1 MAEQA
6 PAKWDALRQRAADP
20 NAATFVKPTGEVE
33 VYQRGGLDDEQQK
46 TLEARGLKP
55 ATPEDIEKRAQWLE
69 AQEHQARAAIELGLN
84 TATAGAIGKDD
95 FRLATDRTSP
105 ELRRE
110 VLETESPGLAL
121 GARVVGGA
129 LPMALTGGLGS
140 AAGLGR
146 AALGAAEGVAVGLAE
161 ENAQAAWE
169 NRELSAG
176 NVALA
181 GLGGAIFSSAIPAV
195 LRRGSRALAKTDD
208 AVAAAAGDVVE
219 NVGPRLEANAAKR
232 ASQRVGDMPPGPARD
247 EVLRTGAKAHLERVK
262 EEVTD
267 VASRANETVVKS
279 DIPAR
284 DLKRLISKNAPNQ
297 TAWATQTAE
306 ELRSVANSA
315 KAVANDVT
323 ESAADSAVRRTGAA
337 ADSGGVP
344 NMSVSKTGK
353 RSIKRYESDMAQ
365 IDAMTPDMRKQFDE
379 LVQQQAAVAR
389 VSPFG
394 TSKAQQ
400 AQLYEIRKDILEEY
414 GDLFPKAKAVK
425 NTRAVA
431 DDTPVSAVLRRAA
444 DSLLESKGALDTLQR
459 ARGAMAELR
468 KAGVDDAVLEPLRK
482 GVTDESLFGR
492 AAEAVRDFEAS
503 ASRAP
508 RSPLEGFDPSDLTQA
523 SKSQLENL
531 AASLEDRA
539 AARAKWDIGGGK
551 DATAKRLLAD
561 AKRIRDSV
569 ALADDV
575 AGARARETIADTATG
590 AVPSGA
596 PAGPGPTRPPSMKDD
611 LVSEGVEYLAERA
624 IGAVVPGAGMAMRL
638 GRRLWSS
645 VDASGRESIRQA
657 ARSAA
662 RGALRGVETA
672 TEATRRI
679 VPSALQTFAADFPG
693 PQEAFAARKTMLADM
708 MRDPTVL
715 PNALASSLGDLPRTD
730 PKLFQQVAARM
741 ARGVQYVTANLPA
754 GIATTMTHPRGVQP
768 SRDTLRDYAVV
779 WNSAMHP
786 ETVIDAVHDGSAS
799 PEQMR
804 ALATVD
810 PDTYATLKADIV
822 AEVADSYEQTPAQ
835 TKQWLDILFQSDGIA
850 GPAYSWKASD
860 YMAEG
865 SDRTGQGMQMSSM
878 PPPSKQAPQSRG
890 ISNIEQGVTNRGA

>member
-1 MAEQA
+1 MAEQT

-20 NAATFVKPTGEVE
+20 NAAAFVKPSGEVE
-33 VYQRGGLDDEQQK
+33 VYQRGGLNDEQQQS
-46 TLEARGLKP
+46 LSARGLKP
-55 ATPEDIEKRAQWLE
+55 ATPEDIEKRAAWLE
-69 AQEHQARAAIELGLN
+69 AQEHQTRAAIELGLN

-95 FRLATDRTSP
+95 FRLATDTTSP

-110 VLETESPGLAL
+110 VLETESPGIAL
-121 GARVVGGA
+121 GARVVGGTVP
-129 LPMALTGGLGS
+129 LALTAGLGA

-146 AALGAAEGVAVGLAE
+146 AALGAAEGTAVGLAE

-181 GLGGAIFSSAIPAV
+181 GLGGALFSAAIPAV
-195 LRRGSRALAKTDD
+195 LRRGQRALSSADD
-208 AVAAAAGDVVE
+208 AVSAAAGEAAE
-219 NVGPRLEANAAKR
+219 NIAPRLQAQAAKR
-232 ASQRVGDMPPGPARD
+232 AAGKVGDMPPGPARD
-247 EVLRTGAKAHLERVK
+247 AVLREGAEEHLKRVRTEVDDVATRAGESMAKADLSAK
-262 EEVTD
+262 
-267 VASRANETVVKS
+267 
-279 DIPAR
+279 
-284 DLKRLISKNAPNQ
+284 DLKRLMPKNAPNQ

-306 ELRSVANSA
+306 ELRTLAKGTAQAGKVVTDSVAHPHA
-315 KAVANDVT
+315 DVL
-323 ESAADSAVRRTGAA
+323 
-337 ADSGGVP
+337 
-344 NMSVSKTGK
+344 
-353 RSIKRYESDMAQ
+353 
-365 IDAMTPDMRKQFDE
+365 RK
-379 LVQQQAAVAR
+379 
-389 VSPFG
+389 
-394 TSKAQQ
+394 
-400 AQLYEIRKDILEEY
+400 
-414 GDLFPKAKAVK
+414 
-425 NTRAVA
+425 VA
-431 DDTPVSAVLRRAA
+431 DD
-444 DSLLESKGALDTLQR
+444 LLEAKGGLDTLHR
-459 ARGAMAELR
+459 ARASMNALR
-468 KAGVDDAVLEPLRK
+468 KVGVGDDVLEPLRK
-482 GVTDESLFGR
+482 GVTDQSLFGR
-492 AAEAVRDFEAS
+492 AAEAVQDFEAS
-503 ASRAP
+503 AARAP
-508 RSPLEGFDPSDLTQA
+508 RSPLDGFDPSDLSQA
-523 SKSQLENL
+523 SKSQLESL

-551 DATAKRLLAD
+551 DATAKRLMAD

-590 AVPSGA
+590 AVPTSA
-596 PAGPGPTRPPSMKDD
+596 PAGPGSPAPSLKSE
-611 LVSEGVEYLAERA
+611 LVSEGVEFLAERA
-624 IGAVVPGAGMAMRL
+624 IGAVLPGAGMAMRI

-662 RGALRGVETA
+662 RGAMRRVESA
-672 TEATRRI
+672 AGSVRPLA
-679 VPSALQTFAADFPG
+679 PSALETFAADFPG

-715 PNALASSLGDLPRTD
+715 PNALAASLGDLPRTD

-741 ARGVQYVTANLPA
+741 ARATQYVTANLPA
-754 GIATTMTHPRGVQP
+754 GISTSMTHPRGVQP
-768 SRDTLRDYAVV
+768 SRDTLRDYAIV

-810 PDTYATLKADIV
+810 PDAYATLKADIV
-822 AEVADSYEQTPAQ
+822 AEVADSYEQTPSQ

-865 SDRTGQGMQMSSM
+865 ADRTGQGLAMGAMQ
-878 PPPSKQAPQSRG
+878 PPSKQAPQSSG
-890 ISNIEQGVTNRGA
+890 INAIRSGVTNRAGGMNGA

>member
-1 MAEQA
+1 MAEQV
-6 PAKWDALRQRAADP
+6 PSKWDALRQRAADP
-20 NAATFVKPTGEVE
+20 NAAVFVNPTGEVE
-33 VYQRGGLDDEQQK
+33 VYQRGGLDDEQQQ
-46 TLEARGLKP
+46 TLSARGLKP
-55 ATPEDIEKRAQWLE
+55 ATPEDVEKRAAWLE

-95 FRLATDRTSP
+95 FRLATDTTSP

-129 LPMALTGGLGS
+129 IPMALTAGAGA

-146 AALGAAEGVAVGLAE
+146 AALGAAEGVGVGLAE
-161 ENAQAAWE
+161 ESAQAAWE

-195 LRRGSRALAKTDD
+195 LRRGSKALAKTDD

-247 EVLRTGAKAHLERVK
+247 AVLRDGAEEHLKRVRTEVDDVATRSGESMAKADLSAK
-262 EEVTD
+262 
-267 VASRANETVVKS
+267 
-279 DIPAR
+279 

-306 ELRSVANSA
+306 ELRTLTKVS
-315 KAVANDVT
+315 T
-323 ESAADSAVRRTGAA
+323 PHPQADTLRR
-337 ADSGGVP
+337 
-344 NMSVSKTGK
+344 
-353 RSIKRYESDMAQ
+353 
-365 IDAMTPDMRKQFDE
+365 
-379 LVQQQAAVAR
+379 
-389 VSPFG
+389 
-394 TSKAQQ
+394 
-400 AQLYEIRKDILEEY
+400 
-414 GDLFPKAKAVK
+414 
-425 NTRAVA
+425 VA
-431 DDTPVSAVLRRAA
+431 DQ
-444 DSLLESKGALDTLQR
+444 LLESKGSLDTLQR
-459 ARGAMAELR
+459 ARGAMSELR

-508 RSPLEGFDPSDLTQA
+508 RNALEGFDPSDLTQA

-551 DATAKRLLAD
+551 DATAKRLMAD

-590 AVPSGA
+590 AVPPGA
-596 PAGPGPTRPPSMKDD
+596 PAGPGPAKPPSLKDE

-624 IGAVVPGAGMAMRL
+624 LGAVVPGAGMAMRM

-662 RGALRGVETA
+662 RGAMRGVGA
-672 TEATRRI
+672 ASDAARRV

-730 PKLFQQVAARM
+730 PKLFAQVAARM
-741 ARGVQYVTANLPA
+741 ARATQYVTANLPA

-768 SRDTLRDYAVV
+768 SRDTLREYAVV

-799 PEQMR
+799 PAQMR

-810 PDTYATLKADIV
+810 PDAYATLKADIV

-860 YMAEG
+860 YMAEA
-865 SDRTGQGMQMSSM
+865 SDKTGQGMNMGAMQ
-878 PPPSKQAPQSRG
+878 PPSKSAPQSSG
-890 ISNIEQGVTNRGA
+890 INAIKSGVTNRAGGMNGA